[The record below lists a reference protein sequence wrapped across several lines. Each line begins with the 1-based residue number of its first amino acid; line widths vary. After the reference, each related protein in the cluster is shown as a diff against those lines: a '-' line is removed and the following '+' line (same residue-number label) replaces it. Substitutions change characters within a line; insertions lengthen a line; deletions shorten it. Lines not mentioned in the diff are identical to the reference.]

1 MMTLTL
7 VCALCAQTPDFPF
20 PQLEPRW
27 SELVA
32 ATTGGL
38 PDPDVQSSSVESA
51 PTRGAMS
58 NLDYWYMG
66 TLAAASGITYSIG
79 LGGTLPAGRL
89 AVDWGGAFVAT
100 LPIAALLA
108 AISPKL
114 DAKETS
120 TGDTLAWLGLMIVGV
135 PAAGVAGVAAA
146 EALQGHSPQGPAL
159 LSAVGGGLIGVG
171 VAVGTQYLI
180 RWIVPSSGGPRS
192 REPTWGE
199 YMLEYMAFSL
209 LTSATT
215 ATSYG
220 YKYKSP

>member
-1 MMTLTL
+1 MVTLTL

-38 PDPDVQSSSVESA
+38 PDPDVQGSSVESA

-66 TLAAASGITYSIG
+66 TLTAASGITYSIG
-79 LGGTLPAGRL
+79 LGGTLSAGRL

-159 LSAVGGGLIGVG
+159 WSAVG
-171 VAVGTQYLI
+171 VASSGSGSPWGSST
-180 RWIVPSSGGPRS
+180 SSGGLCPPPGARGRESRRGAITCSSTWRS
-192 REPTWGE
+192 
-199 YMLEYMAFSL
+199 AC
-209 LTSATT
+209 
-215 ATSYG
+215 
-220 YKYKSP
+220 